1 MYFEEDLQPPTAS
14 LVAQIVKNLPAIQ
27 EINVQFLGREDSMEK
42 GMATHTSILA
52 WEMSWREETGRQQS
66 MGVGWGM
73 VVRFRDD

>member
-1 MYFEEDLQPPTAS
+1 
-14 LVAQIVKNLPAIQ
+14 
-27 EINVQFLGREDSMEK
+27 MEK